1 MQPFGVCHWKKTIL
15 DLGLGWDWGLGIGRS
30 NLFTIWCLIL
40 IWAAEAISAFNVTF
54 VVCLKISETS
64 SYFTSITNNPDCKTE
79 LNISA
84 KKKRQFWWFWIFG
97 YFIVPIMFGHPHAH
111 DLSIHFVTF
120 IYRYRLHFLK
130 EHKQEIEH
138 RKELARLPLE
148 ELSEVKQFEPLA
160 YCWGL
165 IMRVMM
171 AVFILVETAEWIWK
185 HPKMKNQV
193 FCISILYITEAI

>member
-15 DLGLGWDWGLGIGRS
+15 DLGLGWDWGPGIGRS

-97 YFIVPIMFGHPHAH
+97 YFIVPIMFGLRYWLNRDDIHMHMIYQYILSLLFT
-111 DLSIHFVTF
+111 DIDYTFWKSISKKLSI
-120 IYRYRLHFLK
+120 
-130 EHKQEIEH
+130 
-138 RKELARLPLE
+138 A
-148 ELSEVKQFEPLA
+148 
-160 YCWGL
+160 
-165 IMRVMM
+165 
-171 AVFILVETAEWIWK
+171 
-185 HPKMKNQV
+185 KNSPGCLLRSCQR
-193 FCISILYITEAI
+193 